1 MNLLNIDDLA
11 AAIADRINVQP
22 RGLLTIDRAAEYLAC
37 SKQQVRNLIA
47 AGRLRP
53 VLYDSH
59 PRLKVAD
66 LEKFIEAAKR

>member
-1 MNLLNIDDLA
+1 MTLLNLEELA
-11 AAIADRINVQP
+11 AAIAERINVQP
-22 RGLLTIDRAAEYLAC
+22 RGLLTIDKAAEYLAC

-59 PRLKVAD
+59 PRLKLDD
-66 LEKFIEAAKR
+66 LERFVEASKR

>member
-1 MNLLNIDDLA
+1 VTLLNLEELA
-11 AAIADRINVQP
+11 AAIAERINVQP
-22 RGLLTIDRAAEYLAC
+22 RGLLTIDKAAEYLAC

-66 LEKFIEAAKR
+66 LEKFIDAAKR